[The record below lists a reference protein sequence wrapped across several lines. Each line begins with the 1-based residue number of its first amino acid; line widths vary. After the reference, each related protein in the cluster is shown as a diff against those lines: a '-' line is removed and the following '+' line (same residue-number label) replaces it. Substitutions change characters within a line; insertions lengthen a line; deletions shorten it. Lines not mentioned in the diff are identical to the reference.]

1 MLESIQT
8 IEGFEQVQQRMINK
22 IEDFDFRPVISGLL
36 NGISSFAGNITLI
49 IIYVGFLIAEQ
60 KFFRKKLQLVIH
72 ESNKGSSYL
81 NIIREVNQAVQKYVL
96 VKTQMS
102 LLVGLLTYFILL
114 GFDVDFPVL
123 WAFLT
128 FLLNYIPY
136 IGSLIAT
143 LLPAVFAIFQFQ
155 SLLIFVWIF
164 LALQAVHVVVGNIL
178 EPKIMGRTLNLSPL
192 GVLVALAFWGIIW
205 GILGMI
211 VSVPITSILV
221 ITASRI
227 PSLRFLAIWLSET
240 GELYKS

>member
-1 MLESIQT
+1 
-8 IEGFEQVQQRMINK
+8 
-22 IEDFDFRPVISGLL
+22 
-36 NGISSFAGNITLI
+36 
-49 IIYVGFLIAEQ
+49 
-60 KFFRKKLQLVIH
+60 
-72 ESNKGSSYL
+72 
-81 NIIREVNQAVQKYVL
+81 
-96 VKTQMS
+96 MS
-102 LLVGLLTYFILL
+102 LLTGILTYFILL
-114 GFDVDFPVL
+114 AFDVDFPIL

-136 IGSLIAT
+136 IGSFIAT

-164 LALQAVHVVVGNIL
+164 LAVQAVQIAVGNIL

-205 GILGMI
+205 GVLGMI

-227 PSLRFLAIWLSET
+227 PTLRFLAIWLSET